1 MDKEEQPKEEQH
13 PIAQTYQGDLAK
25 AMDATDARV
34 VQELLETAREREAI
48 EKDEATKQ
56 AQRGW
61 YIAGSI
67 ILLVLAV
74 AASVYGVYYFMRLT
88 VPVEKTFSVG
98 VFPSTDVIVAPAT
111 DVRTVTKNLSL
122 DTSLIEGRPTLVSL
136 VEDDSSLRLLS
147 VESFFS
153 FIEAA
158 PPEPLTASIDTI
170 RLGAMRGEG
179 EVTPFLIA
187 AIPDPEVASKEFL
200 LTEPELLRY
209 FYRALGIDISSHLT
223 EIGKGFVREYV
234 FNLPVRTLY
243 GAPKDGEE
251 PKVVLMYGYATD
263 NIIVITQ
270 KPEVLK
276 AIYETIIRQ
285 R

>member
-1 MDKEEQPKEEQH
+1 MEKEEQPQEERH

-56 AQRGW
+56 SQRGW

-67 ILLVLAV
+67 ILLVLAIAV
-74 AASVYGVYYFMRLT
+74 SVYGVYYFMRLT
-88 VPVEKTFSVG
+88 VPVERTFSVG
-98 VFPSTDVIVAPAT
+98 VFPSTDVIVAPTT
-111 DVRTVTKNLSL
+111 DIRTVAKNLTL
-122 DTSLIEGRPTLVSL
+122 DTSLIESRPTLVSL

-147 VESFFS
+147 VEDFFS

-158 PPEPLTASIDTI
+158 PPEPLVASIDTI
-170 RLGAMRGEG
+170 RLGAMRSEG

-187 AIPDPEVASKEFL
+187 AVPDPEVSSKEL
-200 LTEPELLRY
+200 LLNEPELLRY

-243 GAPKDGEE
+243 SAPKEGEE
-251 PKVVLMYGYATD
+251 SKVVLMYGYATD